1 MMLLMSSLK
10 IVSLEVEIHNLTG
23 NFEME
28 FDELVFLLI
37 RELPLGFNLNFGAM
51 EVYSWS
57 CIDFSGNVRPN
68 HVSVTMI
75 IYNLRERF
83 KCQRKIRSFAS

>member
-1 MMLLMSSLK
+1 MLLMSSLK

-23 NFEME
+23 NFEMG

-57 CIDFSGNVRPN
+57 CIDFSDNVRPN

-75 IYNLRERF
+75 IQQL
-83 KCQRKIRSFAS
+83 KRKVQVSK